1 MSLKKLWTA
10 LRGAANEGIE
20 AAADTQSIRILD
32 QELREAKKELKACD
46 ENLTKIMAKRKMAE
60 NKANALKT
68 DVETYTNHAIAAA
81 EKGDEAL
88 AIECAERVADLEAN
102 FETEQSILNSFLS
115 SEQSLKDNI
124 AKAKT
129 NVRRMEQQIDQ
140 VKATESVQKAQ
151 IAVSTR
157 HMGANSKVKT
167 ALDSLERIKAKQE
180 QRSAEL
186 AAAEELANE
195 ESGSSL
201 DAKLKAAGIQPGG
214 QIRGNDKLAQ
224 ILAAKKSLSLD
235 APPTPTK
242 LLVSN

>member
-32 QELREAKKELKACD
+32 QELREAKKELQVCD
-46 ENLTKIMAKRKMAE
+46 ENLTKIMAKRKLAE
-60 NKANALKT
+60 NKVNALNV
-68 DVETYTNHAIAAA
+68 DIETYTNHAIAAN

-88 AIECAERVADLEAN
+88 AIECAERVADHEAN
-102 FETEQSILNSFLS
+102 LETELSILNGFLS
-115 SEQSLKDNI
+115 SEKTLKANI

-151 IAVSTR
+151 VAVSTR
-157 HMGANSKVKT
+157 HLGANSKVKT

-186 AAAEELANE
+186 AAADELANE

-214 QIRGNDKLAQ
+214 QVRGNDKLAQ
-224 ILAAKKSLSLD
+224 ILAAKKG
-235 APPTPTK
+235 
-242 LLVSN
+242 

>member
-10 LRGAANEGIE
+10 MRGAASEGIE

-32 QELREAKKELKACD
+32 QELRDAKKELQACD
-46 ENLTKIMAKRKMAE
+46 ENLTKIMAKRKLAE
-60 NKANALKT
+60 KKVNDLKV
-68 DVETYTNHAIAAA
+68 DVDTYTNHAISAS

-88 AIECAERVADLEAN
+88 AIECAERVADDDEAN
-102 FETEQSILNSFLS
+102 LETEQSLLNGYLS
-115 SEQSLKDNI
+115 SETALKANI

-129 NVRRMEQQIDQ
+129 SVRRMEQQIDQ

-151 IAVSTR
+151 VAVSTR
-157 HMGANSKVKT
+157 HLGANSKVKT

-186 AAAEELANE
+186 AAAEERANE
-195 ESGSSL
+195 ETGSSL

-214 QIRGNDKLAQ
+214 EVRGNDKLAQ
-224 ILAAKKSLSLD
+224 ILAARKG
-235 APPTPTK
+235 
-242 LLVSN
+242 

>member
-20 AAADTQSIRILD
+20 SAVDTQSIRILD
-32 QELREAKKELKACD
+32 QELREAKKELQVCD
-46 ENLTKIMAKRKMAE
+46 QNLTKIMAKRKLAE
-60 NKANALKT
+60 NKVNALKA
-68 DVETYTNHAIAAA
+68 DVETYTNHAIAAS

-88 AIECAERVADLEAN
+88 AIECAERVADREVNL
-102 FETEQSILNSFLS
+102 ETEQSLLNGYLS
-115 SEQSLKDNI
+115 SETSLKANI

-129 NVRRMEQQIDQ
+129 SVRRMEQQIDQ

-186 AAAEELANE
+186 AAAEELAGDENDT
-195 ESGSSL
+195 SL
-201 DAKLKAAGIQPGG
+201 EAKLKAAGIQPGA
-214 QIRGNDKLAQ
+214 QAKGNDKLAQ
-224 ILAAKKSLSLD
+224 ILAARKG
-235 APPTPTK
+235 
-242 LLVSN
+242 